1 MKTLIVAGGELSSA
15 FLMSCMKMDPPDFVI
30 AADRGL
36 DVLAEAGIIPD
47 LLLGDF
53 DSTALDPK
61 LYAGQGIACEVYSR
75 EKDFSDM
82 ESAFRTA
89 ISRGS
94 TEIVVLGATGG
105 RMDHF
110 LANVMDLRIPLA
122 AGIPARI
129 VDEQNTIR
137 LMDRSFVLHRQ
148 ETRGKYVSL
157 LPLSEA
163 VGHVSLRGFRYEAE
177 DITLNQNCAS
187 YGISNEMVQ
196 DRAEVNFKDGILIL
210 VESEDRPRVG

>member
-15 FLMSCMKMDPPDFVI
+15 FLISCMKTDPPDYVI

-36 DVLAEAGIIPD
+36 DVLAEAGIRPD
-47 LLLGDF
+47 LVLGDF
-53 DSTALDPK
+53 DSTVLGPG
-61 LYAGQGIACEVYSR
+61 LFAGQGTACEVYPR

-82 ESAFRTA
+82 ESAFRAA
-89 ISRGS
+89 IERGS
-94 TEIVVLGATGG
+94 TEMMVLGATGG

-137 LMDRSFVLHRQ
+137 LMDRPFVLRRQ

-157 LPLSEA
+157 LPLSET
-163 VGHVSLRGFRYEAE
+163 VEHVSLRGFRYEAE
-177 DITLNQNCAS
+177 DITLQQNCAS
-187 YGISNEMVQ
+187 YGISNEMEA
-196 DRAEVNFKDGILIL
+196 DTAEVCFSDGILIL
-210 VESEDRPRVG
+210 VESEDSLTA

>member
-15 FLMSCMKMDPPDFVI
+15 FLMSFMKTDPPDYVI

-36 DVLAEAGIIPD
+36 DVLAEAGIRPD
-47 LLLGDF
+47 LVLGDF
-53 DSTALDPK
+53 DSTVLGPG
-61 LYAGQGIACEVYSR
+61 LFAGQGTACEVYPR

-82 ESAFRTA
+82 ESAFRAA
-89 ISRGS
+89 IERGS
-94 TEIVVLGATGG
+94 TEMMVLGATGG

-122 AGIPARI
+122 AGIPACI

-137 LMDRSFVLHRQ
+137 LMDRPFVLRRQ

-157 LPLSEA
+157 LPLSET
-163 VGHVSLRGFRYEAE
+163 VEHVSLRGFRYEAE
-177 DITLNQNCAS
+177 DITLKQNCAS
-187 YGISNEMVQ
+187 YGISNEMAAET
-196 DRAEVNFKDGILIL
+196 AEVNFREGILIL
-210 VESEDRPRVG
+210 VESEDR